1 MANRIKNAWESER
14 GANGAAWQM
23 RWVGPDI
30 EAVASGS
37 SRSEIPIFGDWE
49 MLLLRHADR
58 VKVVCLVQMVNVI
71 PPPL

>member
-1 MANRIKNAWESER
+1 
-14 GANGAAWQM
+14 M